1 MRFCKNIWEVDE
13 HYLKY
18 TFYDSVVEKSRA
30 FFHSLFTRNIDY
42 QMKIK
47 IIKKIRKNPQIFIA
61 EKGLKSIKKIAQA
74 IIKAE

>member
-1 MRFCKNIWEVDE
+1 MGQTEINSC
-13 HYLKY
+13 
-18 TFYDSVVEKSRA
+18 
-30 FFHSLFTRNIDY
+30 
-42 QMKIK
+42 